1 MSFKPNLACDVDLDK
16 LKFPCMVLPKID
28 GVRALNFGGVLYA
41 RSMKQHPNIY
51 TTQFFSHPALD
62 GFDGELAAELST
74 HASLCRLTTSA
85 VSTIAGTP
93 FLVWHLFDYHTKEN
107 EGLGYKERYA
117 QLQQRVEEVK
127 SRSPQMFAPHLMVVP
142 AYWCETLE
150 QYMELR
156 AKFIEQGYEGTIVR
170 DPNGKYKQG
179 RSTVREGGYLR
190 DKPFVHDAECE
201 LIEFVQG
208 QSNNNNAKI
217 NELGMQYRSTEKAG
231 MVPNGMVGSLTGRIV
246 NDIYHPVTGIM
257 LFERGDVVTVGPGEM
272 KHPERKACW
281 ENRQDYIGKVF
292 KFKFF
297 PHGIKDA
304 LRFPTFKSWRDKTD
318 MVDY

>member
-1 MSFKPNLACDVDLDK
+1 MYFKPNLACDVDLDK
-16 LKFPCMVLPKID
+16 LKFPCIVMPKID
-28 GVRALNFGGVLYA
+28 GVRAINHHGVLYA
-41 RSMKQHPNIY
+41 RSMKQHPNKY
-51 TTQFFSHPALD
+51 ATEFFSQQILD
-62 GFDGELAAELST
+62 GLDGEMAAELST
-74 HASLCRLTTSA
+74 HKDLCRLTTSA
-85 VSTIAGTP
+85 LSTISGTP
-93 FLVWHLFDYHTKEN
+93 FLVWHLFDYYCPAN
-107 EGLGYKERYA
+107 INLGYSARLGMLQERVA
-117 QLQQRVEEVK
+117 QIKAACPEMGV
-127 SRSPQMFAPHLMVVP
+127 HLMIVP
-142 AYWCETLE
+142 SYWCENLE
-150 QYMELR
+150 EYMELR

-208 QSNNNNAKI
+208 QSNNNDAKI